1 VPLDVAVAGGLNGTS
16 VAARLRVAR
25 ERVRAPGTPS
35 ASGTHRRRDP
45 ALAEVCRRCYA
56 RALARRYDLPIS
68 QVVNAAGPVRGV
80 AARARWESGR
90 GRRRPGSRY
99 GSFQD
104 RAHLDRAVV
113 GAWDFG
119 GRDPQERPRRPRAG
133 A

>member
-1 VPLDVAVAGGLNGTS
+1 MPLDVAVAGGLNGTS
-16 VAARLRVAR
+16 VATRLRVAR
-25 ERVRAPGTPS
+25 KRVPGAWDTFGQAAPTAAVTRPGRGLPVVL
-35 ASGTHRRRDP
+35 R
-45 ALAEVCRRCYA
+45 

-68 QVVNAAGPVRGV
+68 QVVNAARPVRGV